1 MAVETKPRKR
11 LPPEIFDLPVE
22 KMREGYYT
30 DAYFNFARETL
41 LADGRHPRVVM
52 QVFQKKHALLGGM
65 DEAIAILKLC
75 SDEWDSLTVHA
86 LFDGDEIAPWETV
99 MTIEGDYTLFAHLE
113 TCYLGVLARR
123 TLISTN
129 VRRVVE
135 AARGKPIIFMPARHD
150 HHRVQ
155 TGDGYAAHVAGA
167 MIGFPIGVTTEAQ
180 ASWWGGRGLGTVPH
194 ALIGA
199 YGGNTV
205 LAASKFAEWAPEGLN
220 VVVLVDFE
228 NDSVRTALEVARA
241 LGPRLW
247 GVRLD
252 TSRTLVDRSLWD
264 EMGEFDPRGVNDRLV
279 RKVRNAL
286 DEHGFERVRI
296 VASGGFDAERIAA
309 FEDEG
314 VPVDSYGV
322 GSALIQGE
330 NDFTADVVLTDGL
343 PSAKVGRSFKPNP
356 RLELVE

>member
-1 MAVETKPRKR
+1 
-11 LPPEIFDLPVE
+11 
-22 KMREGYYT
+22 
-30 DAYFNFARETL
+30 
-41 LADGRHPRVVM
+41 
-52 QVFQKKHALLGGM
+52 
-65 DEAIAILKLC
+65 
-75 SDEWDSLTVHA
+75 
-86 LFDGDEIAPWETV
+86 
-99 MTIEGDYTLFAHLE
+99 
-113 TCYLGVLARR
+113 
-123 TLISTN
+123 
-129 VRRVVE
+129 
-135 AARGKPIIFMPARHD
+135 
-150 HHRVQ
+150 
-155 TGDGYAAHVAGA
+155 
-167 MIGFPIGVTTEAQ
+167 
-180 ASWWGGRGLGTVPH
+180 VPH
-194 ALIGA
+194 ALVGA